1 MSEGRERATAS
12 LAAGI
17 FSTFSTVCDNY
28 GVRTGRRGQAARRR
42 GATGHSEWGHAAPGE
57 ELDTSVP
64 GKPVQKLS
72 VQIEGVKTTV
82 VNTKNVQI
90 IQIRQERGIEMYKVE
105 VVHTCHGIALGRKKN
120 EVWSSATEGMHLD
133 GVVLSEVS
141 QAEKDK

>member
-17 FSTFSTVCDNY
+17 FSTFSTVCGNY
-28 GVRTGRRGQAARRR
+28 GLRTGRRGQAARRR

-57 ELDTSVP
+57 EPDTSVP

-90 IQIRQERGIEMYKVE
+90 IQIRQERGIEMYKNGGNEQENNKMAE
-105 VVHTCHGIALGRKKN
+105 VNPNASFIMIN
-120 EVWSSATEGMHLD
+120 ENATRNY
-133 GVVLSEVS
+133 
-141 QAEKDK
+141 

>member
-90 IQIRQERGIEMYKVE
+90 IQIRQERGIEMYKNGGNEQENNKMAE
-105 VVHTCHGIALGRKKN
+105 VNPNASFIMINENATCN
-120 EVWSSATEGMHLD
+120 Y
-133 GVVLSEVS
+133 
-141 QAEKDK
+141 

>member
-90 IQIRQERGIEMYKVE
+90 IQIRQERGIEMYKNGGNEQENNKMAE
-105 VVHTCHGIALGRKKN
+105 VNPNVSFIMIN
-120 EVWSSATEGMHLD
+120 ENATRNY
-133 GVVLSEVS
+133 
-141 QAEKDK
+141 

>member
-28 GVRTGRRGQAARRR
+28 GLRTGRRGQAARRR

-57 ELDTSVP
+57 EPDTSVP

-90 IQIRQERGIEMYKVE
+90 IQIRQERSF
-105 VVHTCHGIALGRKKN
+105 H
-120 EVWSSATEGMHLD
+120 
-133 GVVLSEVS
+133 
-141 QAEKDK
+141 

>member
-90 IQIRQERGIEMYKVE
+90 IQIRQERGIEMYKNGGNEQENNKMAE
-105 VVHTCHGIALGRKKN
+105 VNPNASFIMIN
-120 EVWSSATEGMHLD
+120 ENATRNY
-133 GVVLSEVS
+133 
-141 QAEKDK
+141 

>member
-28 GVRTGRRGQAARRR
+28 GLRTGRRGQAARRR

-57 ELDTSVP
+57 EPDTSVP
-64 GKPVQKLS
+64 RKPVQKLS

-90 IQIRQERGIEMYKVE
+90 IQIRQERGIETYKNGGNEQENNKMAE
-105 VVHTCHGIALGRKKN
+105 VNPNASFIMIN
-120 EVWSSATEGMHLD
+120 ENATRNY
-133 GVVLSEVS
+133 
-141 QAEKDK
+141 

>member
-28 GVRTGRRGQAARRR
+28 GLRTGRRGQAARRR

-57 ELDTSVP
+57 EPDTSVP

-90 IQIRQERGIEMYKVE
+90 IQIRQERGIEMYKNGGNEQENNKMAE
-105 VVHTCHGIALGRKKN
+105 VNPNASFIMIN
-120 EVWSSATEGMHLD
+120 ENATRNY
-133 GVVLSEVS
+133 
-141 QAEKDK
+141 

>member
-17 FSTFSTVCDNY
+17 FSMFSTVCDNY
-28 GVRTGRRGQAARRR
+28 GLRTGRRGQAARRR
-42 GATGHSEWGHAAPGE
+42 GATDHSEWGHAAPGE
-57 ELDTSVP
+57 EPDTSVP

-90 IQIRQERGIEMYKVE
+90 IQIRQERGIEMYKNGGNEQENNKMAE
-105 VVHTCHGIALGRKKN
+105 VNPNASFIMIN
-120 EVWSSATEGMHLD
+120 ENATHNY
-133 GVVLSEVS
+133 
-141 QAEKDK
+141 

>member
-28 GVRTGRRGQAARRR
+28 GLRTGRRGQAARRR

-90 IQIRQERGIEMYKVE
+90 IQIRQERGIEMYKNGGNEQENNKMAE
-105 VVHTCHGIALGRKKN
+105 VNPNASFIMIN
-120 EVWSSATEGMHLD
+120 ENATRNY
-133 GVVLSEVS
+133 
-141 QAEKDK
+141 

>member
-28 GVRTGRRGQAARRR
+28 GLRTGRRGQAARRQ

-90 IQIRQERGIEMYKVE
+90 IQIRQERGIEMYKNGGNEQENNKMAE
-105 VVHTCHGIALGRKKN
+105 VNLNASFIMIN
-120 EVWSSATEGMHLD
+120 ENATRNY
-133 GVVLSEVS
+133 
-141 QAEKDK
+141 

>member
-82 VNTKNVQI
+82 VITKNVQI
-90 IQIRQERGIEMYKVE
+90 IQIRQERGIEMYKNGGNEQENNKMAE
-105 VVHTCHGIALGRKKN
+105 VNPNASFIMIN
-120 EVWSSATEGMHLD
+120 ENATRNY
-133 GVVLSEVS
+133 
-141 QAEKDK
+141 